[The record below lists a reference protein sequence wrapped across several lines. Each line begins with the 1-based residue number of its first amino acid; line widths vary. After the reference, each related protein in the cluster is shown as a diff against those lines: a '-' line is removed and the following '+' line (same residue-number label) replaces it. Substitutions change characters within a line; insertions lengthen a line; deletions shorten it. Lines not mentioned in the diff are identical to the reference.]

1 METTKPRKAVV
12 VSYIV
17 ASIIIVMVLAVI
29 GLIGLIV
36 GFGYVLESKRKP
48 PSQKQTDDMS
58 ETKESDQTSNCS
70 ENTESL
76 HIFLNRIF
84 LGWQVSEAM
93 AAELDMWEND
103 NDSDQSPER
112 YDDKEREK
120 GKQRQIRE
128 KRKTRYRQ
136 NGTKGIEDSNK
147 IRQWPHG

>member
-48 PSQKQTDDMS
+48 PSQKQTDDRS

-112 YDDKEREK
+112 YDDRERE
-120 GKQRQIRE
+120 
-128 KRKTRYRQ
+128 
-136 NGTKGIEDSNK
+136 
-147 IRQWPHG
+147 

>member
-112 YDDKEREK
+112 YDDKERK
-120 GKQRQIRE
+120 GEKQRQIRE
-128 KRKTRYRQ
+128 KEKHAIGKMVQ
-136 NGTKGIEDSNK
+136 KA
-147 IRQWPHG
+147 

>member
-1 METTKPRKAVV
+1 
-12 VSYIV
+12 
-17 ASIIIVMVLAVI
+17 MVLAVI

-93 AAELDMWEND
+93 AAELDMWENN

-112 YDDKEREK
+112 YDDKERK
-120 GKQRQIRE
+120 GGKQRQIRE
-128 KRKTRYRQ
+128 KEKHAIGKMVQ
-136 NGTKGIEDSNK
+136 KA
-147 IRQWPHG
+147 